1 MALNLN
7 LCVEYLCIAWSNWNS
22 LVVEKC
28 SDTFITKVSK
38 AMWSPTRNISSPHL
52 HVLEALF
59 IYLMP
64 MSFDAVQKDLGEKWF
79 QIADMYYYS
88 KNRNYLRICRI
99 NLFIYIRQYDV
110 ECEYIWTLV
119 VYHFQC
125 NGKLISK
132 QRGKFHSRKHLS
144 FKFVLFFVLAMLK
157 SYVYDTA
164 CSLHRHHHHHRTKCA
179 LYMYVCIMIGQP
191 GIYIYKYCVFEIY
204 LICALEFPIICVRNT

>member
-1 MALNLN
+1 MFWHFHNEGFKSHVKPNTQHL
-7 LCVEYLCIAWSNWNS
+7 
-22 LVVEKC
+22 
-28 SDTFITKVSK
+28 
-38 AMWSPTRNISSPHL
+38 ISSFACTWSIVYL
-52 HVLEALF
+52 LDADVIWCSTESIVLF
-59 IYLMP
+59 
-64 MSFDAVQKDLGEKWF
+64 LGEKWF

-204 LICALEFPIICVRNT
+204 LICALEFPFICVRNT